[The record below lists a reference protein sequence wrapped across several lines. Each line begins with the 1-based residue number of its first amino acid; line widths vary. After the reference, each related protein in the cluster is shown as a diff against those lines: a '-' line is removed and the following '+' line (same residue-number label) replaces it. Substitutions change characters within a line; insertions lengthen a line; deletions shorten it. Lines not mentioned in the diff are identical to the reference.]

1 MNCDAQS
8 IGPDVHMQQVD
19 DLPDLE
25 LDALENVAGYICYRL
40 KDSLDDTYI
49 AGNSTSYSW
58 VDHLSEGGLCKPSN
72 ELMENMQLLEK
83 VFRQLNGD
91 ALLITSD
98 YLKKHLNASH
108 SVNCHPKVKKLF
120 FRTRMYFTIRKL
132 NKLCISNTYQNSKK
146 LNKTIN

>member
-1 MNCDAQS
+1 MKCSAQS
-8 IGPDVHMQQVD
+8 IGHEDHLQQGD

-49 AGNSTSYSW
+49 SANNTGYSW
-58 VDHLSEGGLCKPSN
+58 VDHLSEGGLCKPSY
-72 ELMENMQLLEK
+72 EMMENMKLLENI
-83 VFRQLNGD
+83 FRNMNGET
-91 ALLITSD
+91 LLITSD
-98 YLKKHLNASH
+98 YIKKHINAAH
-108 SVNCHPKVKKLF
+108 SVNCQYKVKQLF

-132 NKLCISNTYQNSKK
+132 NQLCTTKTHQMSNK